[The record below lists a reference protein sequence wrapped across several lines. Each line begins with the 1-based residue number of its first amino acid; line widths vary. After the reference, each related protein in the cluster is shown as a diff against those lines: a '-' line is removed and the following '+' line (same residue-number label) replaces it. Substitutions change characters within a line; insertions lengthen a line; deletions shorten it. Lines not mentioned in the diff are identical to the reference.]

1 MKFIVSILFS
11 ILLFASSS
19 AQVSPEW
26 VRYPAISPDGKTI
39 AFTYKGD
46 LYTVPTSGGEAT
58 RLTFHTAHDYSAV
71 WSKDGSKLAFASN
84 RYGNFDIFVMD
95 AKGGAATRLTFHSN
109 DEQPYTFSADNS
121 EIYFKAQ
128 RQDLVTHR
136 QYPSSRQA
144 ELYSVPVSGGRV
156 DQILTVPAEDVV
168 VNKDGSQL
176 LYHDM
181 KGYEDPF
188 RKHHVSS
195 IARDVWSY
203 DVESG
208 KHTQLTTF
216 AGEDRNPVY
225 SADEKTVYYL
235 SEESGSFNVHKFDL
249 ENTDSNTQ
257 VTRFDTHPVRSLS
270 IGSGIMTFNVHG
282 ILYTLRDGSEPVK
295 VPVTIRTQDVTN
307 NDEIVG
313 INGGVSEMAISPD
326 GDEIAFISRG
336 EVFVT
341 SAEGSLTK
349 RITRTAESEQY
360 VSFSPDG
367 ESLIYASERDGKW
380 SIYQTEKVRE
390 QEPFFYASTLL
401 NEKVLI
407 SNELDNYMPKIS
419 PDGKKLAFV
428 EDRRTL
434 KVMNLESK
442 ESVTLLTPD
451 QLFHMWDS
459 EKEMSWSSDS
469 KWLLMRYDKLLNNSD
484 IALLDVSGK
493 QDMKILVS
501 SGFYDMSPKWVND
514 EKQIIWF
521 SNRYGKKSYATSGS
535 SELDVLSMFLTQEAW
550 DEYKMSEED
559 FKLKEAIEKAE
570 KESKEKEKNEDKK
583 DEDKKEVKA
592 LKIDWKG
599 LEDRTARLTIH
610 SSNLGD
616 AVLSKD
622 GSKLYYLARF
632 EKGMNLWSTDLR
644 TKETK
649 EAIKLNASGGS
660 LMWDAEMEN
669 LYLLSSGRIS
679 KIDPEGGSQKPVSIS
694 SEIELN
700 SDSEREYMFGHIA
713 LRTEKYFYEPSFHGV
728 DWEFMVSEYDPK
740 VKHTGNGY
748 EFSELISELLGELNV
763 SHSGARFSDN
773 IENGDATASLGI
785 FMDYSYKADG
795 IKIAEVIEGGSLD
808 KAAFNIEPGMI
819 IQSIDGETVSANQDV
834 ASYLNRKTGKFTL
847 LEITDSNGKN
857 SFQATVKPIS
867 LGAEN
872 SLLYDRF
879 VKINEAEVEKLSGGR
894 LGYVHIPGM
903 SDGPYRSIYDDM
915 MGKFYDKEAVVVDTR
930 FNGGGDLV
938 ADLAM
943 FFTGVPFLTYAT
955 EDKVVGGEPTSRWT
969 KPVIGLF
976 NESMYSDGHCYASG
990 FQDLDLGT
998 SVGMPVPG
1006 TCSFA
1011 GWEGLPNGGVWG
1023 VVPVSAKNK
1032 AGEWLENNQMDP
1044 DIIVKN
1050 TPGVIDFGKDEQLER
1065 AVKEMLDELDNK

>member
-1 MKFIVSILFS
+1 MRFIVSIVFSVFLFTG
-11 ILLFASSS
+11 LS
-19 AQVSPEW
+19 AQISPEW
-26 VRYPAISPDGKTI
+26 MRYPAISPDGQTI

-46 LYTVPTSGGEAT
+46 IYTVPTSGGEAD

-71 WSKDGSKLAFASN
+71 WSKDGTKLAFASN
-84 RYGNFDIFVMD
+84 RYGNFDIYVMD

-121 EIYFKAQ
+121 AIYFKAQ

-136 QYPSSRQA
+136 QYPSGRQA

-156 DQILTVPAEDVV
+156 DQVFTVPAEDVV

-195 IARDVWSY
+195 IARDLWSY
-203 DVESG
+203 DIASG
-208 KHTQLTTF
+208 KHTQLTRF
-216 AGEDRNPVY
+216 EGEDRNPVY
-225 SADEKTVYYL
+225 SANEKTVYYL

-249 ENTDSNTQ
+249 NNPGTNTQ
-257 VTRFDTHPVRSLS
+257 VTSFETHPVRSLS
-270 IGSGIMTFNVHG
+270 IGSGTMAFNVHG
-282 ILYTLRDGSEPVK
+282 ILYTLKDGSEPVK

-307 NDEIVG
+307 DDEIVD
-313 INGGVSEMAISPD
+313 ISGGVSEMAVSPD
-326 GDEIAFISRG
+326 GNEIAFISRG

-341 SAEGSLTK
+341 TTEGSLTK
-349 RITRTAESEQY
+349 RITRTPESEQY
-360 VSFSPDG
+360 VSFTPDG
-367 ESLIYASERDGKW
+367 KTLVYASERDGKW
-380 SIYQTEKVRE
+380 SIFQTKKVRE
-390 QEPFFYASTLL
+390 EEPFFYASTLL
-401 NEKVLI
+401 KEEVLI
-407 SNELDNYMPKIS
+407 SSDLDNYMPKVS
-419 PDGKKLAFV
+419 PDGKKVAYV

-434 KVMNLESK
+434 KVLDLKSK

-469 KWLLMRYDKLLNNSD
+469 KWLLMRYDKLLNNTD
-484 IALLDVSGK
+484 IALLDASGK
-493 QDMKILVS
+493 EEMKTLVA
-501 SGFYDMSPKWVND
+501 SGFYDSNPKWMNN

-535 SELDVLSMFLTQEAW
+535 SEYDVLSMFLTQDGW
-550 DEYKMSEED
+550 DEFNMTEED
-559 FKLKEAIEKAE
+559 YKLKQALEKAKEESE
-570 KESKEKEKNEDKK
+570 KKDKDEEKKEEDK
-583 DEDKKEVKA
+583 EEVKE

-610 SSNLGD
+610 SSGLGD

-649 EAIKLNASGGS
+649 EAIKLNAGSGS
-660 LMWDAEMEN
+660 LMWDAKMEN

-679 KIDPEGGSQKPVSIS
+679 KIDPDGGSQKPVSIS
-694 SEIELN
+694 SEMDLN
-700 SDSEREYMFGHIA
+700 SASEREYMFEHIA
-713 LRTEKYFYEPSFHGV
+713 LRTEKYFYEPTFHGI
-728 DWEFMVSEYDPK
+728 DWDFMVSEYAPK
-740 VKHTGNGY
+740 VKETGNGY
-748 EFSELISELLGELNV
+748 EFSELVSELLGELNV
-763 SHSGARFSDN
+763 SHAGARFSDN

-785 FMDYSYKADG
+785 FMDYGYRSDG
-795 IKIAEVIEGGSLD
+795 IKIAEVIEGGPLD
-808 KAAFNIEPGMI
+808 KAAFKVEPGMI
-819 IQSIDGETVSANQDV
+819 IQKIDGEVVSANEDV
-834 ASYLNRKTGKFTL
+834 AKYLNRKSGKFVL
-847 LEITDSNGKN
+847 LEITDSKAKN
-857 SFQATVKPIS
+857 AFQITIKPIS

-872 SLLYDRF
+872 SLLYDRY
-879 VKINEAEVEKLSGGR
+879 VKINEAEVDKLSNGR

-903 SDGPYRSIYDDM
+903 SDGPYRTIYEDM

-943 FFTGVPFLTYAT
+943 FFTGVRFLTYAT

-990 FQDLDLGT
+990 YQDLDLGT

-1032 AGEWLENNQMDP
+1032 AGEWLENNQMTP
-1044 DIIVKN
+1044 DILVKN

-1065 AVKEMLDELDNK
+1065 AVKEMLDELDQ